1 MSQYLAVF
9 LPYRKGPMSERTT
22 PPKGTRSPVT
32 HSSRWVGWWLLA
44 CLTLAAGWT
53 FSACGDDE
61 NGAEPG
67 PPTSTG
73 TNPSSGG
80 NSSGGGGSG
89 GTGAAAGGNG
99 PGPGGAA
106 GATAG
111 GGQGGGPCHG
121 TPAAANRVRKVVVSH
136 PWDASSN
143 ETDVFEVLEL
153 SEAGALSQTGHSF
166 QLGFASTGTIA
177 FTPDGEIGLAVVV
190 DGTVGKLGVFRFD
203 GTGQPQVVHAMFGG
217 PFNAYEVIMDPS
229 GSRAYVLDNQWRQ
242 WGGGVYAVSIA
253 CDGTLSDEGMLFAA
267 KLPAAL
273 ALLPDDPDHAVLA
286 AVDAFSSPTD
296 LDAHL
301 LSWSATPSWVT
312 GIDVFPDEDAIV
324 ASAAVTADG
333 RYVLIGDNTM
343 LLGANTR
350 VGVVEVTGGTIVAK
364 QVLAPLEDPF
374 SIVTSPYNDRAI
386 VVSGFGNAIFELS
399 YDAANSTTPFT
410 IVGELNYSGSN
421 PSLPNKA
428 VMVDRGD
435 LTGLVLVAENQ
446 GVRRVEFKGGGQI
459 QDHGLT
465 SFGQGTEYIV
475 GAIGVQP

>member
-1 MSQYLAVF
+1 MV
-9 LPYRKGPMSERTT
+9 GH
-22 PPKGTRSPVT
+22 PV
-32 HSSRWVGWWLLA
+32 V
-44 CLTLAAGWT
+44 
-53 FSACGDDE
+53 
-61 NGAEPG
+61 
-67 PPTSTG
+67 
-73 TNPSSGG
+73 
-80 NSSGGGGSG
+80 
-89 GTGAAAGGNG
+89 
-99 PGPGGAA
+99 
-106 GATAG
+106 
-111 GGQGGGPCHG
+111 
-121 TPAAANRVRKVVVSH
+121 
-136 PWDASSN
+136 
-143 ETDVFEVLEL
+143 
-153 SEAGALSQTGHSF
+153 
-166 QLGFASTGTIA
+166 
-177 FTPDGEIGLAVVV
+177 
-190 DGTVGKLGVFRFD
+190 
-203 GTGQPQVVHAMFGG
+203 
-217 PFNAYEVIMDPS
+217 
-229 GSRAYVLDNQWRQ
+229 
-242 WGGGVYAVSIA
+242 
-253 CDGTLSDEGMLFAA
+253 
-267 KLPAAL
+267 
-273 ALLPDDPDHAVLA
+273 
-286 AVDAFSSPTD
+286 
-296 LDAHL
+296 
-301 LSWSATPSWVT
+301 WVT